1 MSLKRCYIVMAAKQ
15 PLGFQKLSKSS
26 DKLLILCKC
35 GFLKTFAIFIQI
47 VKERLC
53 GVLGRPIITCYVN
66 THSGDMM
73 RRGFL
78 ISHACREKSL
88 NVMAKCVAQRL
99 V

>member
-47 VKERLC
+47 VRE
-53 GVLGRPIITCYVN
+53 I
-66 THSGDMM
+66 M
-73 RRGFL
+73 RGFRKAHHNML
-78 ISHACREKSL
+78 CKH
-88 NVMAKCVAQRL
+88 AQRGYDEKGFL
-99 V
+99 NFTCLQREIS

>member
-47 VKERLC
+47 VREIMR
-53 GVLGRPIITCYVN
+53 VLGRPIITCYVN